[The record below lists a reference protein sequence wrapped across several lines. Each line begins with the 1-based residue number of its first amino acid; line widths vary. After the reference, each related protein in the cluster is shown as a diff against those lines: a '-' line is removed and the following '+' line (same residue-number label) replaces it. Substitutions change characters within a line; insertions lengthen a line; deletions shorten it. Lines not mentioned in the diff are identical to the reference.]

1 MIYFI
6 QQGIAGPIKIGKTEF
21 VRNRMRGLQIGNPNK
36 LRLVGVE
43 DCDEIALHI
52 KYREYRLRG
61 EWFKA
66 SQKIVDYI
74 NQLDNLGRVTT
85 PAVVYSDHQTDRER
99 EQEVEIL
106 ELVDEKWELR
116 NECNRL
122 KTKKDTYREVELYI
136 TGLEKE
142 LNQAKD
148 EIQCLKRKLRNW
160 AINSDLSSNATPIFT
175 NRKFQQQ
182 AIG

>member
-6 QQGIAGPIKIGKTEF
+6 QQGIAGPIKIGKTEDMKS
-21 VRNRMRGLQIGNPNK
+21 RMHDLQVGNPDQ
-36 LRLVGVE
+36 LRLVGVQ
-43 DCDEIALHI
+43 DRDEITLHI
-52 KYREYRLRG
+52 KYRDHRLRG

-66 SQKIVDYI
+66 SQEIVDYI
-74 NQLDNLGRVTT
+74 NQLDNLGRATT
-85 PAVVYSDHQTDRER
+85 PAVVYSDQQTDKER
-99 EQEVEIL
+99 EQEIEIS

-122 KTKKDTYREVELYI
+122 KTKKDIYREVELYI
-136 TGLEKE
+136 TELEKE
-142 LNQAKD
+142 LSQSKD

-160 AINSDLSSNATPIFT
+160 SVNSDLSSNIIPIFT
-175 NRKFQQQ
+175 NRKFQRQ